1 MAFFI
6 CFASCLILGNADN
19 QQGRGVKCII
29 NYWEGATSL
38 LELIL
43 MLLLP
48 LWVMWGVKY
57 FSGER
62 GAAPQHSFAYQI
74 NSRARWRC
82 QPRQPRY
89 AKCTQRCTCLERC
102 HWSLLNTLYDTDHCD
117 ILSETEVVCVW
128 ICINSWWFRGSA
140 LPPGCHFWFE
150 ASQVNMVMKKSG
162 SLGWRGH
169 KRDFKLTAWD
179 FHVYKFHRVDKC
191 MYSNSLCFYSHEK
204 MKIIMLKGGCL

>member
-29 NYWEGATSL
+29 NYWEGAISL

-43 MLLLP
+43 TLLLP

-74 NSRARWRC
+74 NSRAGWRC
-82 QPRQPRY
+82 QPRQPWY
-89 AKCTQRCTCLERC
+89 AECAQRCARLQRC
-102 HWSLLNTLYDTDHCD
+102 HWSLLNTLYDTEHCD

-128 ICINSWWFRGSA
+128 ICIKSWWFRCSCFTSKVPLLIWSIAGEY
-140 LPPGCHFWFE
+140 GDE
-150 ASQVNMVMKKSG
+150 KKVTCWAEG
-162 SLGWRGH
+162 YTRGI
-169 KRDFKLTAWD
+169 
-179 FHVYKFHRVDKC
+179 
-191 MYSNSLCFYSHEK
+191 SN
-204 MKIIMLKGGCL
+204 

>member
-57 FSGER
+57 FSRDR

-74 NSRARWRC
+74 NSRAWWRC
-82 QPRQPRY
+82 QPRQLCYMHTLMMHTSIKVPLKPIEYLLWYRSWWHSVWGWSGLY
-89 AKCTQRCTCLERC
+89 VVCMKSRGNGELYLQDVTLLI
-102 HWSLLNTLYDTDHCD
+102 WSLTGEYGN
-117 ILSETEVVCVW
+117 
-128 ICINSWWFRGSA
+128 
-140 LPPGCHFWFE
+140 
-150 ASQVNMVMKKSG
+150 
-162 SLGWRGH
+162 
-169 KRDFKLTAWD
+169 
-179 FHVYKFHRVDKC
+179 
-191 MYSNSLCFYSHEK
+191 
-204 MKIIMLKGGCL
+204 

>member
-57 FSGER
+57 FSRDR

-74 NSRARWRC
+74 NSRAWWRC
-82 QPRQPRY
+82 QPRQLCYMYTLLHMHMSIKVPLKSIEYLLWYRSWW
-89 AKCTQRCTCLERC
+89 
-102 HWSLLNTLYDTDHCD
+102 HSVWGWSGLY
-117 ILSETEVVCVW
+117 VVC
-128 ICINSWWFRGSA
+128 
-140 LPPGCHFWFE
+140 
-150 ASQVNMVMKKSG
+150 KKSWG
-162 SLGWRGH
+162 
-169 KRDFKLTAWD
+169 DA
-179 FHVYKFHRVDKC
+179 
-191 MYSNSLCFYSHEK
+191 SNGELYLQDVTLLIWNITGEY
-204 MKIIMLKGGCL
+204 GN

>member
-57 FSGER
+57 FSKDR

-74 NSRARWRC
+74 NGRAWWHC
-82 QPRQPRY
+82 QPRQLCYMYTLHMHMTIKVPL
-89 AKCTQRCTCLERC
+89 KSIEF
-102 HWSLLNTLYDTDHCD
+102 LLWCR
-117 ILSETEVVCVW
+117 
-128 ICINSWWFRGSA
+128 SWWHSVWG
-140 LPPGCHFWFE
+140 W
-150 ASQVNMVMKKSG
+150 SG
-162 SLGWRGH
+162 LYVEYIQFS
-169 KRDFKLTAWD
+169 WD
-179 FHVYKFHRVDKC
+179 V
-191 MYSNSLCFYSHEK
+191 S
-204 MKIIMLKGGCL
+204 KGDLYLQDVTLFI

>member
-6 CFASCLILGNADN
+6 CFASCLIPSNADN

-57 FSGER
+57 FSRDR

-74 NSRARWRC
+74 NSRAWWRC
-82 QPRQPRY
+82 QPRQLCYMY
-89 AKCTQRCTCLERC
+89 AMMHTHVSVKVPLKCIEYVLWYR
-102 HWSLLNTLYDTDHCD
+102 SLWH
-117 ILSETEVVCVW
+117 SVW
-128 ICINSWWFRGSA
+128 GWGGLCAGCKESRGDVA
-140 LPPGCHFWFE
+140 NGEHRLQDVTRLI
-150 ASQVNMVMKKSG
+150 SQVNMVIKTNPFTQNII
-162 SLGWRGH
+162 RNFTQERFH
-169 KRDFKLTAWD
+169 IKLNTVPD
-179 FHVYKFHRVDKC
+179 HSYCFHVFESC
-191 MYSNSLCFYSHEK
+191 W
-204 MKIIMLKGGCL
+204 

>member
-29 NYWEGATSL
+29 NYWEGATSF

-57 FSGER
+57 FSKDR

-74 NSRARWRC
+74 NSRARWHC
-82 QPRQPRY
+82 QTRQLCYMYTLHMYTSTKVPLKSIEFLLWCRSW
-89 AKCTQRCTCLERC
+89 C
-102 HWSLLNTLYDTDHCD
+102 HSDWGWGGVYVESIEFWWDVSKVIFTYRMWHFDLMHRR
-117 ILSETEVVCVW
+117 W
-128 ICINSWWFRGSA
+128 IW
-140 LPPGCHFWFE
+140 
-150 ASQVNMVMKKSG
+150 
-162 SLGWRGH
+162 
-169 KRDFKLTAWD
+169 
-179 FHVYKFHRVDKC
+179 
-191 MYSNSLCFYSHEK
+191 
-204 MKIIMLKGGCL
+204 

>member
-48 LWVMWGVKY
+48 LWVIWGVKY
-57 FSGER
+57 FSRDR

-74 NSRARWRC
+74 NSRAWWRC
-82 QPRQPRY
+82 QPRQLRY
-89 AKCTQRCTCLERC
+89 TECKRGCTCLWKVPLKSVEC
-102 HWSLLNTLYDTDHCD
+102 F
-117 ILSETEVVCVW
+117 VW
-128 ICINSWWFRGSA
+128 YRSWWHSVWGGSGLHVA
-140 LPPGCHFWFE
+140 LFQMVSLTCRKRHIWFD
-150 ASQVNMVMKKSG
+150 AWRINMVININ
-162 SLGWRGH
+162 
-169 KRDFKLTAWD
+169 LTTE
-179 FHVYKFHRVDKC
+179 YNYRRE
-191 MYSNSLCFYSHEK
+191 NSD
-204 MKIIMLKGGCL
+204 

>member
-57 FSGER
+57 FSRDR

-74 NSRARWRC
+74 NSNAWWRC
-82 QPRQPRY
+82 QPRQLCYMYPVTHMHPSVKVPLKSIEY
-89 AKCTQRCTCLERC
+89 
-102 HWSLLNTLYDTDHCD
+102 LLWYR
-117 ILSETEVVCVW
+117 
-128 ICINSWWFRGSA
+128 SWWHGVWGWSGLYVGCIGEMFQLASFTFRMW
-140 LPPGCHFWFE
+140 HFWFE
-150 ASQVNMVMKKSG
+150 APQVNMVIKTSPFTENIIRNFTHERFHINTNTVPDH
-162 SLGWRGH
+162 SQW
-169 KRDFKLTAWD
+169 
-179 FHVYKFHRVDKC
+179 FHVYKLHCVDK
-191 MYSNSLCFYSHEK
+191 
-204 MKIIMLKGGCL
+204 

>member
-48 LWVMWGVKY
+48 LWVMWRVKY
-57 FSGER
+57 FSRDR

-74 NSRARWRC
+74 NSSAWWRC
-82 QPRQPRY
+82 QPRQLCY
-89 AKCTQRCTCLERC
+89 MYLWCTCIC
-102 HWSLLNTLYDTDHCD
+102 KGATKVYWISLTYSRVWGWGSLYMECIEEMFQMVSITFR
-117 ILSETEVVCVW
+117 VW
-128 ICINSWWFRGSA
+128 
-140 LPPGCHFWFE
+140 HFWFE
-150 ASQVNMVMKKSG
+150 ASQVNMVIKTN
-162 SLGWRGH
+162 LFTENIIRNFTH
-169 KRDFKLTAWD
+169 KRFHINTNTVPDHSYLFHVFKLHYTDKETHLNSAH
-179 FHVYKFHRVDKC
+179 FH
-191 MYSNSLCFYSHEK
+191 LQ
-204 MKIIMLKGGCL
+204 